1 MLTLTELFCC
11 FNHLKTDRSAVVER
25 FNVTENEVKNGEVIW
40 YNEGKGY
47 GFVKI
52 DSAKV
57 FLHRSALGR
66 FGLIRLLTGDQ
77 VSVSLAT
84 NEHGQVIQDLLTIE
98 RPANPAPP
106 TASEPDEG
114 EMRAVVK
121 FFNDIRGYG
130 FVTAEDLSE
139 DVFVHSR
146 VLNDCGFH
154 SGTKTADPH

>member
-1 MLTLTELFCC
+1 M
-11 FNHLKTDRSAVVER
+11 
-25 FNVTENEVKNGEVIW
+25 TENEVKNGEVIW
-40 YNEGKGY
+40 YNEHEGY

-52 DSAKV
+52 DGAEAL
-57 FLHRSALGR
+57 LHRSTLDR

-98 RPANPAPP
+98 RPANLAPP
-106 TASEPDEG
+106 TTSKPDEG
-114 EMRAVVK
+114 EVHAVVK

-139 DVFVHSR
+139 DLFVHSR

-154 SGTKTADPH
+154 SLMQGQKLLTRIDDSGRGPQVQAVRLLDD

>member
-1 MLTLTELFCC
+1 MKSKMAKL
-11 FNHLKTDRSAVVER
+11 S
-25 FNVTENEVKNGEVIW
+25 GI
-40 YNEGKGY
+40 EGY
-47 GFVKI
+47 SFVKI
-52 DSAKV
+52 DGAEV
-57 FLHRSALGR
+57 LLHRSTLER

-84 NEHGQVIQDLLTIE
+84 NEHGQDIQDLLTIE

-106 TASEPDEG
+106 IASEPDEG

-130 FVTAEDLSE
+130 FVTDEDLSE
-139 DVFVHSR
+139 DVFAHSR

-154 SGTKTADPH
+154 SLMQGQKLLIRIDDLGRGPQVQAVRLLDD

>member
-1 MLTLTELFCC
+1 M
-11 FNHLKTDRSAVVER
+11 
-25 FNVTENEVKNGEVIW
+25 TENEVKNGEVIW
-40 YNEGKGY
+40 YNERKGY

-57 FLHRSALGR
+57 FLHRSTLGR

-84 NEHGQVIQDLLTIE
+84 KEHAQAIQDLLTIE
-98 RPANPAPP
+98 RPANPASP
-106 TASEPDEG
+106 TASETDEG

-130 FVTAEDLSE
+130 FVTAADLSE
-139 DVFVHSR
+139 NVFVHSR
-146 VLNDCGFH
+146 VLNDC
-154 SGTKTADPH
+154 

>member
-1 MLTLTELFCC
+1 M
-11 FNHLKTDRSAVVER
+11 
-25 FNVTENEVKNGEVIW
+25 TENEVKNDEVIW
-40 YNEGKGY
+40 YNERKGY

-52 DSAKV
+52 ESAEV
-57 FLHRSALGR
+57 FLHRSTIDR

-84 NEHGQVIQDLLTIE
+84 NEHGQGIQDLLTIE
-98 RPANPAPP
+98 RSANPAPP

-121 FFNDIRGYG
+121 FYNDIRGYG
-130 FVTAEDLSE
+130 FVTAEDLNE

-146 VLNDCGFH
+146 VLNDC
-154 SGTKTADPH
+154 